1 MSNSRIDVMIHATTA
16 VSLEFIL
23 RYDDDRV
30 YEFTNYIFI
39 RVLIWYYNESY
50 QEKNL

>member
-1 MSNSRIDVMIHATTA
+1 MSNSRIDVMIHTTA

-50 QEKNL
+50 Q